1 MVANRN
7 TTRHISTNCIFF
19 FWKYT
24 IKAINFIKEPTKG
37 KFSYAKVWTRSVAQM
52 LFSQR
57 ADIIGQ
63 DYVTLMTTTTTVNIR
78 KDLFLA
84 GKLYILLSF
93 NFE

>member
-1 MVANRN
+1 
-7 TTRHISTNCIFF
+7 
-19 FWKYT
+19 
-24 IKAINFIKEPTKG
+24 
-37 KFSYAKVWTRSVAQM
+37 M